1 MTIQILRWTA
11 RILMIVAILFMLMFS
26 FDVFEGDSSLGN
38 KLLGFLMHNIPVLI
52 LAVILAIAWKK
63 ELWGGILIVLA
74 AIAMMFYFHVFTG
87 NWGALII
94 LVPFLVAG
102 ILFIVCHYAGQKSAA
117 GEIH

>member
-11 RILMIVAILFMLMFS
+11 RILMILAILFMLMFS

-52 LAVILAIAWKK
+52 LVLILAVAWKK

-74 AIAMMFYFHVFTG
+74 VIGLMIFFHVFAG
-87 NWGALII
+87 NLGALVV
-94 LVPFLVAG
+94 LVPFLLAG
-102 ILFIVCHYAGQKSAA
+102 ILFIACYFAGQKQPQNK
-117 GEIH
+117 